1 MGEKFGKFE
10 LVRKI
15 AIGGMAEIF
24 LATHVGP
31 EGFKK
36 HVAIK
41 RILPHLTEDND
52 FVTMFLDEA
61 RLVARFNHPN
71 LVQIFEL
78 GQVKKNFFLAMEYV
92 QGSSMSKV
100 VKACNKKKMPF
111 PLEYGA
117 KILSYACE
125 GLEYA
130 HNFTDPDGTPLNLI
144 HRDVSPQ
151 NLMLSYDGVVK
162 VLDFGIAKAAGN
174 IYHTRTTSLKGK
186 AAYMSPEQITQ
197 KSGLDRRSD
206 VFSLGIVMFEFATG
220 RRPFEGETEL
230 ELMMGIVQS
239 LPTDPRE
246 YVPDLPEA
254 MAKIILT
261 ALQKDRRQRYQSA
274 REMRADLENFLANRR
289 AMVDSYALSNFL
301 REVLPQADSLVGYSV
316 PTPSRPSLF
325 DEPVAGGK
333 AHTPSPVKKT
343 PSRPNVPQSAKTPT
357 SRPLPPPPVP
367 VPRMATGSRPLVDL
381 TSKEDEA
388 PTMLTPSN
396 VIRPLVQDRVEE
408 PDKTLPRPGTRK
420 TGAQGQR
427 KMLIT
432 GVLLVL
438 VIIGGA
444 AAAYFSFGHGNGSS
458 DTDAGMAIVVSGV
471 EEPTPVTLDAG
482 IVAQADTHLDV
493 KDAGIRPTADKVTV
507 AVGADNGTSRNHTYQ
522 RKKKKRRRRRVVE
535 PSGHPT
541 QPVQP
546 PDAGTQ
552 VAVVEKPTNGSLMV
566 FSKPWTEVAVDGV
579 SYGSTPLDGA
589 IDLKPGPHVVQLT
602 NSSAGIIHRER
613 IRIMPGKKQTLRK
626 KFSKGF
632 LRIFVK
638 PFGTVFINGVRK
650 GVTPLGDIGI
660 YEGTHRLRVKCDRTG
675 KEDNRTIK
683 IKAGET
689 FTLKLDLR

>member
-1 MGEKFGKFE
+1 MGEKFGKYE

-78 GQVKKNFFLAMEYV
+78 GQVKKNYFLSMEYV

-100 VKACNKKKMPF
+100 VKACNKKQMPF

-117 KILSYACE
+117 KILSNACE

-186 AAYMSPEQITQ
+186 AAYMSPEQISQ

-220 RRPFEGETEL
+220 RRPFEGDTEL

-239 LPTDPRE
+239 PPTDPRT
-246 YVPDLPEA
+246 YVPDLPED
-254 MAKIILT
+254 MARIMLT

-274 REMRADLENFLANRR
+274 REMRADVEHFLANRR
-289 AMVDSYALSNFL
+289 AMVDSYTLSNFL
-301 REVLPQADSLVGYSV
+301 REVMPQSDSLVGYSV

-325 DEPVAGGK
+325 DEPVGAPRVQ
-333 AHTPSPVKKT
+333 TPSPVKKT
-343 PSRPNVPQSAKTPT
+343 PSRPGVPRSPRTPT

-367 VPRMATGSRPLVDL
+367 VPRGGTGSRPLIDL
-381 TSKEDEA
+381 PPHQDEA

-396 VIRPLVQDRVEE
+396 IIRPLVQKPPEE
-408 PDKTLPRPGTRK
+408 PDKTLPRPVTGKPEERERK
-420 TGAQGQR
+420 KMMIAGA
-427 KMLIT
+427 LF
-432 GVLLVL
+432 VL
-438 VIIGGA
+438 VIIAGA
-444 AAAYFSFGHGNGSS
+444 AAAYFSFGRGNGTS
-458 DTDAGMAIVVSGV
+458 DADAGTAIVVSGV
-471 EEPTPVTLDAG
+471 EEPSPT
-482 IVAQADTHLDV
+482 I
-493 KDAGIRPTADKVTV
+493 KDAGMVERAEPTTAPDAGMLSVADKE
-507 AVGADNGTSRNHTYQ
+507 TSHNYISHKKQ
-522 RKKKKRRRRRVVE
+522 KKKRRRRRVVE
-535 PSGHPT
+535 PVGHPT
-541 QPVQP
+541 PP
-546 PDAGTQ
+546 PAKPDAGTHL
-552 VAVVEKPTNGSLMV
+552 AVVEKPKNGSLMV
-566 FSKPWTEVAVDGV
+566 FSKPWTEVAIDGV

-589 IDLKPGPHVVQLT
+589 IDMKPGPHVVQLT
-602 NSSAGIIHRER
+602 NSSAGIKHRER

-632 LRIFVK
+632 FRIFVK
-638 PFGTVFINGVRK
+638 PFGTVYINGVRK

-675 KEDNRTIK
+675 KEENRTIN

-689 FTLKLDLR
+689 FTIKLDLR

>member
-1 MGEKFGKFE
+1 MGEKFGKYE
-10 LVRKI
+10 LARKI

-78 GQVKKNFFLAMEYV
+78 GQVKKNYFLAMEYV

-100 VKACNKKKMPF
+100 VKACNKKQMPF

-186 AAYMSPEQITQ
+186 AAYMSPEQISQ

-220 RRPFEGETEL
+220 RRPFEGDTEL

-239 LPTDPRE
+239 PPTDPRK
-246 YVPDLPEA
+246 YVPDLPED
-254 MAKIILT
+254 MARIILT

-274 REMRADLENFLANRR
+274 REMRADLENFLVNRKV
-289 AMVDSYALSNFL
+289 MVDSYSLANFL
-301 REVLPQADSLVGYSV
+301 REIMPQGDSLVGYSV

-325 DEPVAGGK
+325 DEPAGAPR

-343 PSRPNVPQSAKTPT
+343 PSRP
-357 SRPLPPPPVP
+357 LPPPPVP
-367 VPRMATGSRPLVDL
+367 VPRGGTGSRPLVDL
-381 TSKEDEA
+381 LAQRDEA

-396 VIRPLVQDRVEE
+396 VIRPLLQKPPEE
-408 PDKTLPRPGTRK
+408 PDKTLPRPGTGKIEERERK
-420 TGAQGQR
+420 
-427 KMLIT
+427 KMLIA
-432 GVLLVL
+432 GALLVL
-438 VIIGGA
+438 VIIAGA
-444 AAAYFSFGHGNGSS
+444 AAAYFSFSQGNGTS
-458 DTDAGMAIVVSGV
+458 DADAGVAIVVSGV
-471 EEPTPVTLDAG
+471 EEPSPE
-482 IVAQADTHLDV
+482 I
-493 KDAGIRPTADKVTV
+493 KDAGMVARAEPTTAPDAGMLSVSDKE
-507 AVGADNGTSRNHTYQ
+507 TSHNYTSH
-522 RKKKKRRRRRVVE
+522 KKKKRRRRRVVE
-535 PSGHPT
+535 PAGHPT
-541 QPVQP
+541 PP
-546 PDAGTQ
+546 TLPTPKPDAGTQ
-552 VAVVEKPTNGSLMV
+552 LAVVEKPKNGSLMV
-566 FSKPWTEVAVDGV
+566 FSKPWTEVAIDGV

-589 IDLKPGPHVVQLT
+589 IDLKSGPHVVQLT
-602 NSSAGIIHRER
+602 NSSAGIKHRER
-613 IRIMPGKKQTLRK
+613 IHIMPGKKQTLRK

-638 PFGTVFINGVRK
+638 PFGTVYINGVRK

-660 YEGTHRLRVKCDRTG
+660 YEGAHRLRVKCDRTG
-675 KEDNRTIK
+675 KEENRTIN

-689 FTLKLDLR
+689 FTIKLDLR